1 MVSST
6 CEAIG
11 DGEISEEEGQTM
23 RHNCC
28 RPLVKSTA
36 ESISAR
42 DSQRHRPSCLRDE
55 TYFARG
61 YEHGHDL
68 DDWL

>member
-11 DGEISEEEGQTM
+11 DGEISEEEGQAM

-28 RPLVKSTA
+28 RPLVKGTA
-36 ESISAR
+36 ESVSASDR
-42 DSQRHRPSCLRDE
+42 QRHRPSCLRDE
-55 TYFARG
+55 IYFAG
-61 YEHGHDL
+61 G
-68 DDWL
+68 

>member
-6 CEAIG
+6 CEG
-11 DGEISEEEGQTM
+11 FVDGEISDEEGL

-28 RPLVKSTA
+28 RPLVKGTA
-36 ESISAR
+36 ESVSASDR
-42 DSQRHRPSCLRDE
+42 QRHRPSCLRDE
-55 TYFARG
+55 IYFAGG

-68 DDWL
+68 DDWF